1 MEIRQVLKSSASMI
15 PDLFYKVS
23 DETREMEN
31 NRDSGG
37 KGWKERR
44 MSQKEE
50 LRRKIH
56 NSPRG
61 EDVARRGKNPQ
72 IWRGGV
78 SGEGKKRGRI
88 EEEQKEKPVKLLA
101 AGVRLRL
108 STCASLAIS
117 KPRLIRQALN
127 SSAPRVPEWSWG
139 GGRPVPGEAPGRG
152 AAPQAMQQHIQRCQ

>member
-44 MSQKEE
+44 MSQREE

-61 EDVARRGKNPQ
+61 RTLQGVVKPTNLERRGQ
-72 IWRGGV
+72 
-78 SGEGKKRGRI
+78 
-88 EEEQKEKPVKLLA
+88 
-101 AGVRLRL
+101 RLR
-108 STCASLAIS
+108 
-117 KPRLIRQALN
+117 
-127 SSAPRVPEWSWG
+127 
-139 GGRPVPGEAPGRG
+139 
-152 AAPQAMQQHIQRCQ
+152 